1 MALVEVTDLRKQ
13 YGGLTA
19 VDGVSFEIR
28 EGEVFSLLG
37 PNGAGKST
45 SIGMLTA
52 LIEPSG
58 GDARIDGLS
67 VRGRA
72 GLRSMVLLL
81 GFGAAVFLL
90 SAAASRLRGS
100 TAA

>member
-19 VDGVSFEIR
+19 VDGISFEIQ

-58 GDARIDGLS
+58 GEARIDGLS
-67 VRGRA
+67 VRGRSA
-72 GLRSMVLLL
+72 ALRRL
-81 GFGAAVFLL
+81 FGVVPQEIALYDQL
-90 SAAASRLRGS
+90 SAKDNLLF
-100 TAA
+100 

>member
-1 MALVEVTDLRKQ
+1 MALVEVRGLARQ
-13 YGGLTA
+13 YGNITA
-19 VDGVSFEIR
+19 VDGVSFDVR

-45 SIGMLTA
+45 SIGMLSA

-67 VRGRA
+67 VRER
-72 GLRSMVLLL
+72 
-81 GFGAAVFLL
+81 
-90 SAAASRLRGS
+90 SAALRRLFGVVPQEI
-100 TAA
+100 AF